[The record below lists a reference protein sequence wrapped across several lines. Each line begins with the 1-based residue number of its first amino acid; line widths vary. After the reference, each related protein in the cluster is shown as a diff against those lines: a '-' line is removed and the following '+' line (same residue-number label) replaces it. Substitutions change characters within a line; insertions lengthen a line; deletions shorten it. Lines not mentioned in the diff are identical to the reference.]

1 MKQQVLANRPI
12 WGSLLLLCCLVA
24 SEAPRADRRR
34 LSEFP
39 ACGVKLHLQ
48 YPYYVSGRGLEDVYC
63 ATSPTLEFVP
73 DANGVPVYIGVGCCN
88 NAGVCHRTYDNN
100 ANWDNANC
108 FAGTYSPGANVLGN
122 PKTWH
127 QAVVLC
133 DNEGRELCAAPLT
146 TGICNNKGC
155 NYDYL
160 YQWST
165 TECEPGDANYQEE
178 CESTT
183 TAQVVWYQGGV
194 NMDYNGMKASC
205 GEELCTYDQLC
216 PGGEPYTSP
225 VGGQQADHD
234 MWAPILPGPGEGTQ
248 NWVQVGTRA
257 SGGVALHTAGLNF
270 YSYPHRTA
278 ACAGSTPTMLVRP
291 TLTMAGGARPAHGYG
306 RAVSPAATR
315 LFLLPSRRS
324 RATS

>member
-1 MKQQVLANRPI
+1 MKQQVLSNKHI
-12 WGSLLLLCCLVA
+12 WGSISLLCCLVA
-24 SEAPRADRRR
+24 SEAPRAGRRR
-34 LSEFP
+34 LS
-39 ACGVKLHLQ
+39 
-48 YPYYVSGRGLEDVYC
+48 
-63 ATSPTLEFVP
+63 
-73 DANGVPVYIGVGCCN
+73 
-88 NAGVCHRTYDNN
+88 
-100 ANWDNANC
+100 
-108 FAGTYSPGANVLGN
+108 
-122 PKTWH
+122 
-127 QAVVLC
+127 
-133 DNEGRELCAAPLT
+133 
-146 TGICNNKGC
+146 
-155 NYDYL
+155 
-160 YQWST
+160 
-165 TECEPGDANYQEE
+165 
-178 CESTT
+178 
-183 TAQVVWYQGGV
+183 QVVWYQAGA
-194 NMDYNGMKASC
+194 NMDYNGMKLSC

-315 LFLLPSRRS
+315 LFLLPSRQS
-324 RATS
+324 RATP